1 MGSIR
6 QITTLFKK
14 NIGQGGVYSFGC
26 ISEPD
31 PQYKGTKNFLDYQII
46 MDFFLWKFFVIFINM
61 IWYYF
66 LIGLGFSFI
75 IETTSKQYAEEI
87 RILNNDDEVFE
98 SFTMME
104 RLILITIW
112 PIGIWMVVKEL
123 IKKDDET

>member
-1 MGSIR
+1 
-6 QITTLFKK
+6 
-14 NIGQGGVYSFGC
+14 
-26 ISEPD
+26 
-31 PQYKGTKNFLDYQII
+31 
-46 MDFFLWKFFVIFINM
+46 M
-61 IWYYF
+61 ILYYF

-75 IETTSKQYAEEI
+75 IETTTKHYSEEI

-112 PIGIWMVVKEL
+112 PVGIWMVIKEL

>member
-1 MGSIR
+1 
-6 QITTLFKK
+6 
-14 NIGQGGVYSFGC
+14 
-26 ISEPD
+26 
-31 PQYKGTKNFLDYQII
+31 
-46 MDFFLWKFFVIFINM
+46 M
-61 IWYYF
+61 ILYYF

-75 IETTSKQYAEEI
+75 IETTTKQYAEEI

-112 PIGIWMVVKEL
+112 PIGIWMVIKEL

>member
-1 MGSIR
+1 
-6 QITTLFKK
+6 
-14 NIGQGGVYSFGC
+14 
-26 ISEPD
+26 
-31 PQYKGTKNFLDYQII
+31 
-46 MDFFLWKFFVIFINM
+46 M

-123 IKKDDET
+123 MKKDDET

>member
-1 MGSIR
+1 
-6 QITTLFKK
+6 
-14 NIGQGGVYSFGC
+14 
-26 ISEPD
+26 
-31 PQYKGTKNFLDYQII
+31 
-46 MDFFLWKFFVIFINM
+46 M

-112 PIGIWMVVKEL
+112 PIGIWMVIKEL

>member
-1 MGSIR
+1 
-6 QITTLFKK
+6 
-14 NIGQGGVYSFGC
+14 
-26 ISEPD
+26 
-31 PQYKGTKNFLDYQII
+31 
-46 MDFFLWKFFVIFINM
+46 M

>member
-1 MGSIR
+1 
-6 QITTLFKK
+6 
-14 NIGQGGVYSFGC
+14 
-26 ISEPD
+26 
-31 PQYKGTKNFLDYQII
+31 
-46 MDFFLWKFFVIFINM
+46 M

-123 IKKDDET
+123 IIKDDET

>member
-1 MGSIR
+1 
-6 QITTLFKK
+6 
-14 NIGQGGVYSFGC
+14 
-26 ISEPD
+26 
-31 PQYKGTKNFLDYQII
+31 
-46 MDFFLWKFFVIFINM
+46 M

-87 RILNNDDEVFE
+87 KILKGDDEVFE

-104 RLILITIW
+104 RIILITIW